1 MPAIFLFAGMTRS
14 CATAHSMNSFAFRL
28 IRWQKQHG
36 RHDLPWQ
43 GADGMTRCAQASGA
57 GMPSPRLLP
66 QSAGRNP
73 HLNPLPEGEEAIA
86 LSPSGGKLDRGLA
99 ITSDLASVVGSPS
112 RMASS
117 SISNVSEADAY
128 RVWLSEIML
137 QQTQVATV
145 IPYYQRFVASFPT
158 IAALAAASEEQVL
171 THWSGL
177 GYYARGRNLHR
188 AAQLIA
194 EKHHGEF
201 PRQFE
206 QILELPGIGRSTAA
220 AICAL
225 AWHERRAILDGNVR
239 RVLARYCG
247 IEGWAGDRKVKENL
261 GQQAEALLPQ
271 RDIAS
276 YTQALMDLGATV
288 CTRSKPKCGDCP
300 VHSDCVAFQSERVN
314 ELPTPRPRKAVP
326 ERHAVFL
333 LLLHGNDILLE
344 KRPGSGIWGG
354 LWCPPQFD
362 DEAAARDWFV
372 RNGMT
377 ANEGVRLETFT
388 HTFTHFRLHITPL
401 KIQLSR
407 KPLHAA
413 QPGSVVVG
421 ASAPLQP
428 RRTPCGCSV
437 WLDVEEALG
446 AAIPT
451 PVRSLLQKLT
461 CRMG

>member
-1 MPAIFLFAGMTRS
+1 LGWLGGVVGYSRMS
-14 CATAHSMNSFAFRL
+14 SFASRL

-43 GADGMTRCAQASGA
+43 SAS
-57 GMPSPRLLP
+57 
-66 QSAGRNP
+66 
-73 HLNPLPEGEEAIA
+73 
-86 LSPSGGKLDRGLA
+86 
-99 ITSDLASVVGSPS
+99 
-112 RMASS
+112 
-117 SISNVSEADAY
+117 AY
-128 RVWLSEIML
+128 HVWLSEIML

-145 IPYYQRFVASFPT
+145 IPYYQRFIASFPA

-188 AAQLIA
+188 AARIIVEQYG
-194 EKHHGEF
+194 GEF
-201 PRQFE
+201 PRRLE

-225 AWHERRAILDGNVR
+225 ALHERRAILDGNVK

-247 IEGWAGDRKVKENL
+247 IEGWSGNKKVEERL
-261 GQQAEALLPQ
+261 WQQAEALLPQ
-271 RDIAS
+271 IINAVIPAKAGIQSSNKTGLPPSRERRKKGLSSNSDIAT
-276 YTQALMDLGATV
+276 YTQALMDLGATL

-300 VHSDCVAFQSERVN
+300 VCSDCVALNTGRVN
-314 ELPTPRPRKAVP
+314 ELPAPRPKKAVP
-326 ERHAVFL
+326 ERHAIFL
-333 LLLHGNDILLE
+333 LLMHGNDILLE

-362 DEAAARDWFV
+362 DEEAAKDWFV
-372 RNGMT
+372 QNEMT
-377 ANEGVRLETFT
+377 ASQGERLEKFS

-407 KPLHAA
+407 KPLRAA
-413 QPGSVVVG
+413 QPG
-421 ASAPLQP
+421 
-428 RRTPCGCSV
+428 SV

-451 PVRSLLQKLT
+451 PVRMMLNKAV
-461 CRMG
+461 RGEPVEP